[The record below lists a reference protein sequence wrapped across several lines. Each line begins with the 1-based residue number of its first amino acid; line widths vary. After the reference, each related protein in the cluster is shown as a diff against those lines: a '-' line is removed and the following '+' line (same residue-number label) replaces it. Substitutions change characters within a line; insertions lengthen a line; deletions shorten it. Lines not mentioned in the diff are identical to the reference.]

1 MTRAPA
7 GRDLAAAGLLTET
20 VSMARS
26 DRLMRLM
33 DALRRLP
40 APVTAERLAAERF
53 RSLEEIVAGT
63 AVPPDVAL
71 G

>member
-1 MTRAPA
+1 
-7 GRDLAAAGLLTET
+7 
-20 VSMARS
+20 MART

-40 APVTAERLAAERF
+40 APVTAALTNEAITDMNKQVDVEGRDP
-53 RSLEEIVAGT
+53 SVVARDWMVEQGFVT
-63 AVPPDVAL
+63 A